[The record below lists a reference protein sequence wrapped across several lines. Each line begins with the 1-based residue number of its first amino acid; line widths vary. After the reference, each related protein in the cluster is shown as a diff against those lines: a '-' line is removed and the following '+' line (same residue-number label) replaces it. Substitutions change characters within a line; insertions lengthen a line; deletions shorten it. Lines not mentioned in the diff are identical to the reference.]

1 MHPTFSWLLPWV
13 FSPTVLTVSVL
24 CCGLY
29 LAGML
34 ARRRAGL
41 STGFWR
47 SLSFFTGVIL
57 IYVVLQTRLNYFAEH
72 MFWIHRLQHLVLHH
86 VGPFLVVI
94 AVPQTIMSNGLPR
107 RIRDGALIPF
117 WRSRGIQMVYRFI
130 QHPLVAGILFVG
142 LIYFWLTPSMF
153 FMAMLDVHLYDLMN
167 WSMVVDGLLFW
178 WLILDP
184 RSREQGAR
192 TRYGTRMFL
201 ALAVMPPQILIGSY
215 IALSRTDLYTVYALC
230 GRLWPVSPMT
240 DQHIGGL
247 ITWIPS
253 CMMSVLAALIV
264 FGRLTRRDY
273 RIRAEQT
280 GTLA

>member
-13 FSPTVLTVSVL
+13 FSPTIFTVSVL
-24 CCGLY
+24 SCGLY
-29 LAGML
+29 IAGML
-34 ARRRAGL
+34 VRRRAGTP
-41 STGFWR
+41 TGFWR
-47 SLSFFTGVIL
+47 SLAFFSGVIL
-57 IYVVLQTRLNYFAEH
+57 IYIVLQTRIDYFAEH

-94 AVPQTIMSNGLPR
+94 AVPQAVMSNG
-107 RIRDGALIPF
+107 IPGHF
-117 WRSRGIQMVYRFI
+117 HDKVLSPLWHSRGVQAVYRFI
-130 QHPLVAGILFVG
+130 QHPLTAGILFIG
-142 LIYFWLTPSMF
+142 LIYFWLTPAVF
-153 FMAMLDVHLYDLMN
+153 FLAMLDVRLYDLMN

-178 WLILDP
+178 WLVLDP

-201 ALAVMPPQILIGSY
+201 ALVVMPPQILIGSY

-230 GRLWPVSPMT
+230 GRLWPVSPLT
-240 DQHIGGL
+240 DQTIGGL
-247 ITWIPS
+247 ITWIPP

-273 RIRAEQT
+273 RIRTEQT
-280 GTLA
+280 VTLT